1 MGSYSGTDINTLMN
15 GSAEST
21 IAVVICLA
29 IGGLGCFFGYKLIKV
44 FLALCGFAFGLSLGA
59 VIGYAAHNA
68 ALSGWLSLLL
78 GILFAIVSYKAYKFG
93 VFLTTFL
100 SVVIVAAG
108 IILGVTK
115 NSKMT
120 LIAYGVGAVV
130 GIIAGIIAVKF
141 TKPLM
146 IIDTSLSFGSLFGS
160 MISLLIKMPKL
171 SPVLALVSIVLGL
184 IVQIKTN
191 GGLLETEDEKR
202 PSQNYAAPQYV
213 NPYAT
218 GNNYNSYNQFGGQQQ
233 GFPGG
238 QPGYMNG
245 QQGYMNGQPG
255 YMNGQPGYMGG
266 EQPQDDGYLGNGHL
280 PQ

>member
-1 MGSYSGTDINTLMN
+1 MN

-29 IGGLGCFFGYKLIKV
+29 IGGLGCFFGYKLTKLII
-44 FLALCGFAFGLSLGA
+44 ALCGFCFGELVGLI
-59 VIGYAAHNA
+59 IGGTMNSGGA
-68 ALSGWLSLLL
+68 ALFLGFVL
-78 GILFAIVSYKAYKFG
+78 GIVFAIFSYKTYKLG
-93 VFLTTFL
+93 VFLSAFL
-100 SVVIVAAG
+100 TVGLTAAG
-108 IILGVTK
+108 IMMYITK
-115 NSKMT
+115 NTTKPIMEF
-120 LIAYGVGAVV
+120 AVGAAV
-130 GIIAGIIAVKF
+130 GIVAGVIAVKL

-146 IIDTSLSFGSLFGS
+146 IITTSVSSGSLFGA
-160 MISLLIKMPKL
+160 SLAVLIKMPKL
-171 SPVLALVSIVLGL
+171 APVLGLVSIILGL

-218 GNNYNSYNQFGGQQQ
+218 SNNYDSYNGFGGQQQGYMNGQQ

-238 QPGYMNG
+238 QQGYMNG

-255 YMNGQPGYMGG
+255 FPNGQS
-266 EQPQDDGYLGNGHL
+266 PQDDGFLGNGHF